1 MILFPNT
8 SKGIV
13 SITNIYR
20 VAHTPVKMQVL
31 TAVSIPNG
39 ADARALFICCCFFVT
54 SCLPQNFFFASSPF
68 LNGIEWDP
76 NFIFKRYRKKFSR
89 GKFA

>member
-1 MILFPNT
+1 MNHPVVGLKAILSHKSDEIQP
-8 SKGIV
+8 KGIV

-54 SCLPQNFFFASSPF
+54 SCLPQF
-68 LNGIEWDP
+68 
-76 NFIFKRYRKKFSR
+76 FIFFCFIAISKLD
-89 GKFA
+89 